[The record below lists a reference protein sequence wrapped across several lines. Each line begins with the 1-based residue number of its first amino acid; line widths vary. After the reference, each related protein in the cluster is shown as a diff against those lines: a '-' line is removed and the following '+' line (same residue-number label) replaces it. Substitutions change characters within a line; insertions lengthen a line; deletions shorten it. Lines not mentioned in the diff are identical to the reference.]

1 MTDTKSPVPNHQS
14 PVSDSNI
21 AVSVKDLSKSFR
33 MYSFPAER
41 LKEFLH
47 PFGKKYHRKFWAL
60 KDINFEIP
68 KGTTFGIIGQNGSGK
83 STLLQIITGI
93 LQPTTGS
100 VQVNGRVSALLELGA
115 GFNPGFTGRENVYM
129 NGAIMGLSRDE
140 IDKRF
145 EEIAVFADIG
155 DFIDQP
161 VKTYSSGMYV
171 RLAFSVAINVDPDI
185 LVVDEV
191 LAVGDMFFK
200 SKCVE
205 KIKQMIEKGITLVF
219 VSHDSEAVKSL
230 CKKSILLNKGE
241 LIDYGE
247 SSKVVEKYFSL
258 KVQSEQYVINNK
270 IKNKVSS
277 ESEAELS
284 KSGRDTFI
292 NNAEFQKRA
301 SFQRIQNGKAS
312 FVNVQLLYE
321 DENEIH
327 SVEYDQ
333 NVILRMA
340 VEINENIDLLSFA
353 YHIRD
358 KNGVEVVYSGSNIED
373 KNLHLVK
380 KGEKYIIDWRF
391 RMSLMQGIY
400 NFACAMAIP
409 IDIKVAKVDFCD
421 FIPLAVQ
428 FEMSPREGA
437 KIYGFVHWEN
447 EVVIEKL

>member
-1 MTDTKSPVPNHQS
+1 MNN
-14 PVSDSNI
+14 NI
-21 AVSVKDLSKSFR
+21 AVSVKDLSKSFK
-33 MYSFPAER
+33 MYRFPAER

-60 KDINFEIP
+60 RDINFEIP

-145 EEIAVFADIG
+145 EEIAAFADIG

-200 SKCVE
+200 SKCIE
-205 KIKQMIEKGITLVF
+205 KIKQMIEKEITLVF
-219 VSHDSEAVKSL
+219 VSHDSGAVKSL

-247 SSKVVEKYFSL
+247 SSKVVEKYFSM

-270 IKNKVSS
+270 IKKKVSS
-277 ESEAELS
+277 ESETELS
-284 KSGRDTFI
+284 KSGSDIFI

-312 FVNVQLLYE
+312 FVNVQLLDE
-321 DENEIH
+321 DENEIQF
-327 SVEYDQ
+327 VEYEQ

-340 VEINENIDLLSFA
+340 IEIFEDIDVLGFGYL
-353 YHIRD
+353 IRN
-358 KNGVEVVYSGSNIED
+358 KNGIEVAHSGSYIEN
-373 KNLHLVK
+373 KKLQSVK
-380 KGEKYIIDWRF
+380 KGERYIIDCRF
-391 RMSLMQGIY
+391 KASLQHGNY
-400 NFACAMAIP
+400 NVVCTLAIP
-409 IDIKVAKVDFCD
+409 INIEISKAVFCD
-421 FIPLAVQ
+421 FVTLAFQ
-428 FEMSPREGA
+428 FVMEPRRGGVLHGLVHLDN
-437 KIYGFVHWEN
+437 KIEIY
-447 EVVIEKL
+447 KY